1 MKDAIK
7 RKKAARYQRRTLLE
21 AAIATTCLAIC
32 PPGALFAQEPNAD
45 AASDPSATE
54 KNAAK
59 DALSSSSETE
69 RYGALRAEVFDV
81 IVLGAGGAGLAAAVA
96 AKEAGAGRVVV
107 LEKAAVAGGHAMVS
121 SGSVNAYDPEGQ
133 ARMGSTDSLEA
144 YFRDTFEG
152 GSRAA
157 DPMLVRTLV
166 EGSESMLKWLE
177 GMGVKFDPVLFEA
190 YNALYPRSH
199 RTLLSRSGYVY
210 VRALMRRARSLG
222 VEVAFRERAERFEVE
237 KGVVRGVWT
246 NNADG
251 ITTLWRGRSVVL
263 ATGGF
268 SSSMALRQ
276 DWAPKLGSRFGT
288 TYSVGFP
295 DEDPATG
302 DGIRMA
308 AAEGAALRD
317 MDAVMAI
324 PFWGGRVLDYPG
336 AEIFLSVLGKRFTDE
351 TRSWESV
358 LNGLL
363 ETGFPDFWVVTDAA
377 SRKGATFATKVQQG
391 TVRSAESLDALA
403 EAMSIPKDQLK
414 AEMARYNEAA
424 RTGYDPDFG
433 RTRFTQ
439 TIEKPP
445 FYFGRER
452 FDVHYTC
459 GGVAITPN
467 AEVKREDGSLI
478 TGLFAAGEVTGGVHG
493 RFRLGGNGL
502 TDAFVFGRI
511 AGKNAAQYA
520 AQNALER
527 TEE

>member
-1 MKDAIK
+1 MTT
-7 RKKAARYQRRTLLE
+7 KKSTARRRLLGAAG
-21 AAIATTCLAIC
+21 AV
-32 PPGALFAQEPNAD
+32 GALWCTGAVPMAGFSQAQTTSAVPDGASASASAS
-45 AASDPSATE
+45 AAVSGGRYAH
-54 KNAAK
+54 
-59 DALSSSSETE
+59 LRET
-69 RYGALRAEVFDV
+69 VFDV

-96 AKEAGAGRVVV
+96 AREAGAARVLV

-133 ARMGSTDSLEA
+133 ARMGRSDSLEA

-152 GSRAA
+152 GGRAA
-157 DPMLVRTLV
+157 DPELVRTLV
-166 EGSESMLKWLE
+166 EGSESMLRWLAD
-177 GMGVKFDPVLFEA
+177 MGVAFDPVLFEA

-199 RTLLSRSGYVY
+199 RTTFSRSGYVY
-210 VRALMRRARSLG
+210 VRALMRRAKALG
-222 VEVAFRERAERFEVE
+222 VAVAFRERAERFEMRD
-237 KGVVRGVWT
+237 GRARGVWT
-246 NNADG
+246 QNAEG
-251 ITTLWRGRSVVL
+251 LTTLWRAKAVVL

-308 AAEGAALRD
+308 VAEGAALRD

-336 AEIFLSVLGKRFTDE
+336 AEIFLSVIGRRFTDE
-351 TRSWESV
+351 TRSWEKV
-358 LNGLL
+358 LDGLL

-377 SRKGATFATKVQQG
+377 SLKGATFATKVQQG
-391 TVRSAESLDALA
+391 TVRSAETLDALA
-403 EAMSIPKDQLK
+403 DAMSIPRERLK

-424 RTGYDPDFG
+424 RTGIDPDFG
-433 RTRFTQ
+433 RKRFTQ

-459 GGVAITPN
+459 GGVAITPL
-467 AEVKREDGSLI
+467 AQIKRDDGTVLP
-478 TGLFAAGEVTGGVHG
+478 GLFAAGEVTGGVHG

-511 AGKNAAQYA
+511 AGTNAAKFA
-520 AQNALER
+520 ARN
-527 TEE
+527 